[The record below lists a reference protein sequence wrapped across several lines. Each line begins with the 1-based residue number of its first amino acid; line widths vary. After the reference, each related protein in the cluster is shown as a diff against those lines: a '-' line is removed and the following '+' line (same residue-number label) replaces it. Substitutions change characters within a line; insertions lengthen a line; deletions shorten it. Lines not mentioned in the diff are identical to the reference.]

1 MTADFLK
8 VPPFPGAK
16 AFPFVRPGQD
26 EASAQQISAALVA
39 NRVGGS
45 FWEPPQPVSE
55 GRAILLVPD
64 DKRQLEAMLAEAGGR
79 GVTVIGPAGRGVA
92 SRCATLNEP
101 CDPWTLADR
110 AEEVWCGSD
119 HGLATIAALLGKPVR
134 VFDRSGA
141 SREADLASRLLAR
154 LAAQSYASPFDGE
167 TWPLLRLIDQ
177 MGEWRR
183 MIEAN
188 RSFAAIYGVARW
200 KRITTDPLLWDGTGP
215 VRHARTLPPAA
226 GPETMVLAWKSRTP
240 ARVLAQLEAAGASVA
255 ELEDGMIRSVGLGAN
270 CVPPLSVITDSSGVY
285 FDPNAPNDL
294 EILLECGE
302 LPAQWVKRAKDLRTT
317 LVQAGISK
325 YGQGEVTKPTLVSEG
340 RRILV
345 TGQVEDDRSV
355 LSGGAN
361 CTNLELI
368 ARTRALEPDAWII
381 YKPHPDVEAGHRKG
395 HVPDHVVLR
404 HANEI
409 ERHAPIADLISRV
422 DAVHVITSLAGF
434 EALLRGK
441 EVTTHGQ
448 PFYAGWGLTRD
459 LAPPNPRRTRK
470 RSLDELVAAT
480 LIGYPRYVDP
490 VTRLPCPPEVL
501 LRRIMAG
508 QARVTS
514 WLVVLRE
521 WQGRLRLAWQ
531 KLAGVR

>member
-1 MTADFLK
+1 M
-8 VPPFPGAK
+8 
-16 AFPFVRPGQD
+16 
-26 EASAQQISAALVA
+26 
-39 NRVGGS
+39 
-45 FWEPPQPVSE
+45 
-55 GRAILLVPD
+55 
-64 DKRQLEAMLAEAGGR
+64 
-79 GVTVIGPAGRGVA
+79 
-92 SRCATLNEP
+92 
-101 CDPWTLADR
+101 
-110 AEEVWCGSD
+110 
-119 HGLATIAALLGKPVR
+119 
-134 VFDRSGA
+134 
-141 SREADLASRLLAR
+141 
-154 LAAQSYASPFDGE
+154 
-167 TWPLLRLIDQ
+167 
-177 MGEWRR
+177 
-183 MIEAN
+183 
-188 RSFAAIYGVARW
+188 
-200 KRITTDPLLWDGTGP
+200 
-215 VRHARTLPPAA
+215 
-226 GPETMVLAWKSRTP
+226 
-240 ARVLAQLEAAGASVA
+240 
-255 ELEDGMIRSVGLGAN
+255 
-270 CVPPLSVITDSSGVY
+270 
-285 FDPNAPNDL
+285 
-294 EILLECGE
+294 
-302 LPAQWVKRAKDLRTT
+302 
-317 LVQAGISK
+317 
-325 YGQGEVTKPTLVSEG
+325 
-340 RRILV
+340 
-345 TGQVEDDRSV
+345 

-395 HVPDHVVLR
+395 HIDAAEVLR

-470 RSLDELVAAT
+470 RGLDELVAAT